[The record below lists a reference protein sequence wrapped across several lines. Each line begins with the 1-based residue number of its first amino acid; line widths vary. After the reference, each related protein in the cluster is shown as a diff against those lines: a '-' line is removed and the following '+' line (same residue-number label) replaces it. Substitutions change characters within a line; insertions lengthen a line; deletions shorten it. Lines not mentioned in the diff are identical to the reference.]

1 VKNKIRVIEGRMIR
15 DLTFASKREANE
27 YVESHGSRVVTK
39 VRLPDGMLSVTL
51 APESRSK

>member
-1 VKNKIRVIEGRMIR
+1 MKNKIRVIEGRMIR